1 VFPSSDSHRQTSDS
15 IGKYLKDKA
24 LWFGAPS
31 ANVTQKDYLYVFL
44 MVQIRFAK
52 AFVHL
57 VHTTKTSCD
66 SL

>member
-1 VFPSSDSHRQTSDS
+1 
-15 IGKYLKDKA
+15 
-24 LWFGAPS
+24 
-31 ANVTQKDYLYVFL
+31 VFL